1 MHISITGQ
9 HISIG
14 ESLNDHVKNH
24 ILQVTEKYFNKA
36 ISSAHIH
43 FVKQSSSQY
52 KCDITVH
59 DGTGRHIV
67 LKADY
72 VSNEVDASFNHAVA
86 RLETQLRKYKS
97 KLKDRHAR
105 IKVSEILPQAVKYVI
120 TPNQYEEDDDNLTG
134 DNPTII
140 AEKPTEILKLS
151 VRDAVMKMDLEDLPA
166 LMFQNIKTDRINI
179 VYYRKD
185 GNISWIDSKS

>member
-1 MHISITGQ
+1 MQISITGQ
-9 HISIG
+9 HISVG
-14 ESLNDHVKNH
+14 ESLNDYVKTR
-24 ILQVTEKYFNKA
+24 ILQVTEKYLSKA
-36 ISSAHIH
+36 ISAHIH

-52 KCDITVH
+52 VCDIIVN

-67 LKADY
+67 LKANSA
-72 VSNEVDASFNHAVA
+72 SNDLYSSFDIAIS
-86 RLETQLRKYKS
+86 RLESQFRKYKS
-97 KLKDRHAR
+97 KLKDRHAK

-120 TPNQYEEDDDNLTG
+120 TPNQYEEDDDNLIG

-140 AEKPTEILKLS
+140 AEKSTEILKLS
-151 VRDAVMKMDLEDLPA
+151 VSEAVMKMDLEDLPA
-166 LMFQNIKTDRINI
+166 LMFQNIKTDRVNV